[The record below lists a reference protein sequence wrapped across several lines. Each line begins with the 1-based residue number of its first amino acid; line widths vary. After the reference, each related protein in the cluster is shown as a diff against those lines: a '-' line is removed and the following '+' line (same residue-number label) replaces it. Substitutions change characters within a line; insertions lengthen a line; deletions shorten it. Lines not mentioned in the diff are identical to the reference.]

1 MYNKKGMR
9 KSLKNFQLLIKK
21 HLEGELITTLVIFI
35 ISLLVLGILIG
46 LLYNQKNLL
55 SHSLSFSQN
64 NTHSTQ
70 EELTKTKKQLE
81 VLQHEDQYVKNKQLE
96 EKIKNIQDTYTSLEK
111 TYQNLA
117 DFESENKKNE
127 TFDTLFA
134 QSLHFLS
141 QTNYASAQA
150 SLTDLN
156 TQIDKETQKLAPKA
170 PSSAST
176 NAPAN
181 NTPPS
186 SGFSFQSVTTDNG
199 TFTVDIIAADM
210 ASTRVIVDTAADSDC
225 SNNCP
230 VMSLASFVA
239 RNGAYAGING
249 SFFCPATYPSC
260 AGKTNSFDLL
270 VMNKDKYYFNS
281 DNNVYSTNPAVIF
294 GNGFVRFVSH
304 ASEWG
309 RDTSVD
315 GVLSNYPLLIS
326 GGNIV
331 YSGSND
337 PKFGSKGPRGF
348 VANKGNTVYIGF
360 VNNANMSDSARVLKT
375 MGMDNAMNL
384 DEGGSTALWSG
395 GYKLGPGRD
404 LANAILFVRK

>member
-1 MYNKKGMR
+1 M
-9 KSLKNFQLLIKK
+9 KNFFKNFYQRIRK
-21 HLEGELITTLVIFI
+21 HLEEELITTI
-35 ISLLVLGILIG
+35 IVSVLIITVLAVFAGF
-46 LLYNQKNLL
+46 LYNQRILL
-55 SHSLSFSQN
+55 NHTLAFSLKDSNSLQA
-64 NTHSTQ
+64 Q
-70 EELTKTKKQLE
+70 LTKTEKQLTE
-81 VLQHEDQYVKNKQLE
+81 LQHEDQYVKNTQLVA
-96 EKIKNIQDTYTSLEK
+96 KIKSIQDTYTSLEK
-111 TYQNLA
+111 TYQKLV
-117 DFESENKKNE
+117 DFEEENKKNQG
-127 TFDTLFA
+127 FDTLFA
-134 QSLHFLS
+134 QSLQYLS

-150 SLTDLN
+150 TLTDLN
-156 TQIDKETQKLAPKA
+156 TQIDKETEKLAPKIT
-170 PSSAST
+170 SSSSS
-176 NAPAN
+176 NPPPAN
-181 NTPPS
+181 NTPPG
-186 SGFSFQSVTTDNG
+186 SGFSFQSVNTGSG

-210 ASTRVIVDTAADSDC
+210 SSTRVIVDTASNSDC

-230 VMSLASFVA
+230 VMSLANFVA

-249 SFFCPATYPSC
+249 SFFCPASYPSC

-270 VMNKDKYYFNS
+270 VMNKNKYYFNS
-281 DNNVYSTNPAVIF
+281 DNNVYSNNPAVIF
-294 GNGFVRFVSH
+294 GNGFVRFVNH

-315 GVLSNYPLLIS
+315 GVLSNYPMLIS

-331 YSGSND
+331 YSGSDD

-360 VNNANMSDSARVLKT
+360 VNNADMSDSANVLKA

-404 LANAILFVRK
+404 LANAILFIRK